1 MYQKAGSCPIVLV
14 VDQCLQHPH
23 PMAQVLLHLK
33 EPALSAHSGLY
44 LSLSIGLEE
53 LPLTLMG
60 SLGCPAHGPRAR
72 VSHDLSLLFS
82 ESLLLFISSKQ
93 HGHEEMEVCS
103 CLCILH
109 VPSNIQGKW
118 QALQALPPNLSH
130 VPRVNPGTEHEGGC
144 GWQWSA
150 GCFFSSWFSC

>member
-1 MYQKAGSCPIVLV
+1 
-14 VDQCLQHPH
+14 
-23 PMAQVLLHLK
+23 MAQVLLYLE
-33 EPALSAHSGLY
+33 EPALSAHSGLF
-44 LSLSIGLEE
+44 LSLSIGFEE

-93 HGHEEMEVCS
+93 HGHGEMEVCS

-130 VPRVNPGTEHEGGC
+130 VPGSTLALSMKVGV
-144 GWQWSA
+144 A
-150 GCFFSSWFSC
+150 GSGQQGASFPLGSHAESSRIGVLGKGLNTPMLLPHTG